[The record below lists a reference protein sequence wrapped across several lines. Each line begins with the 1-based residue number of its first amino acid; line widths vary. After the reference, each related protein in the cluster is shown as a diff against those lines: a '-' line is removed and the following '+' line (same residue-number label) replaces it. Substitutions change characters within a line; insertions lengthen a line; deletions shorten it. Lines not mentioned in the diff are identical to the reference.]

1 MSFWEKAKKSQY
13 ELFLASAIIIYTL
26 TFSWFTISKHNS
38 FTTYA
43 WDLGIFDQGF
53 WTTANLDRF
62 FYNTCE
68 LHLNPSGGFFGIHFS
83 PILFTL
89 VPRAQ
94 SC

>member
-43 WDLGIFDQGF
+43 CARASEGWATLRGAGHYQ
-53 WTTANLDRF
+53 A
-62 FYNTCE
+62 
-68 LHLNPSGGFFGIHFS
+68 GGA
-83 PILFTL
+83 
-89 VPRAQ
+89 VNA
-94 SC
+94 